1 MLDERKELI
10 LKLIIEDYIA
20 SALPVGSKQ
29 LGEKHALSISPATVR
44 NTMAFLESEG
54 YLRSPHTSAGRV
66 PTEKAYV
73 YYLQRL
79 CDKKLPQ
86 PLSRLKEI
94 APRAKDARTT
104 LKLIVKKL
112 VEMSGETALVTTDP
126 NWSFCAGVA
135 NLFQKPDFQDVDSLK
150 SISGIVDQFDEVMC
164 AMHESLSDQP
174 QVFIGSQ
181 NPFGGQIATIVVRY
195 CLEDGVDGALGLIGP
210 LRMDYSKNL
219 ALIEWAKNMIDEI

>member
-79 CDKKLPQ
+79 C
-86 PLSRLKEI
+86 E
-94 APRAKDARTT
+94 
-104 LKLIVKKL
+104 KL